1 MGQSQNDTNGPI
13 TSQPAAPAAPNGP
26 DVDASLQ
33 AIREKRGRIATILK
47 SHPIGFWFFFWGEFA
62 ERASFYGMKAIL
74 TLYMISQLGLNE
86 ADAATTMSVF
96 IAGCYFL
103 PLLGGWIAD
112 RYLGK
117 YWTIVG
123 FSLPYVIGQLM
134 IGINHGPFP
143 YIAMALLAMGSGV
156 IKPNISTLMGLTYDQ
171 QRPGQEQLRSDAF
184 SMFYGA
190 INIGSAM
197 STLIMPE
204 LRTRYGYFAAF
215 MFPAIL
221 MTVALTLFALGKRFY
236 AVEVIRHTEKTPEE
250 RAQQWAVL
258 GRLSG
263 LFLLVTFFWAIF
275 DQHATTWIFFARK
288 YLDLHLFSY
297 EVQPDQIQ
305 ALNPIFIVAFLP
317 LASLLWRLMAQW
329 GIKVRPTDKMVAG
342 FLLTAGAMAVH
353 AVAGYLAVEG
363 GVRVSLAWQVGAFL
377 VITFAEILISVTG
390 LELAFTAAP
399 KAMKGFVTGCWLVT
413 VAIANLFINAYVT
426 RLYPS
431 DSPGWHFATPAGYF
445 TALTVMAL
453 VVMVAFVFVARQF
466 NRTIATPAPVPETG
480 NGQVLTAKI
489 PPVEVPE
496 DITATPP
503 GAVTNRES
511 K

>member
-1 MGQSQNDTNGPI
+1 MGHSQNDANGPV
-13 TSQPAAPAAPNGP
+13 TPHAALQPAAGAGSGQ
-26 DVDASLQ
+26 DFDASLQ
-33 AIREKRGRIATILK
+33 PIQEKRGRIARLLK

-74 TLYMISQLGLNE
+74 TLYMINELKLNE
-86 ADAATTMSVF
+86 ANAGTTMSVF

-103 PLLGGWIAD
+103 PLIGGWIAD

-123 FSLPYVIGQLM
+123 FSLPYVVGQLM
-134 IGINHGPFP
+134 IGISHGPFP

-171 QRPGQEQLRSDAF
+171 QRPGQDQLRSDAF

-197 STLIMPE
+197 STLVMPE

-215 MFPAIL
+215 MFPAVL
-221 MTVALTLFALGKRFY
+221 MTLALTLFALGKRFY
-236 AVEVIRHTEKTPEE
+236 AVEVIQRTEKTPEE
-250 RAQQWAVL
+250 RAQQWALL
-258 GRLSG
+258 GRLFG

-275 DQHATTWIFFARK
+275 DQHATTWIFFAKK
-288 YLDLHLFSY
+288 YLDLNLFGY
-297 EVQPDQIQ
+297 EVQPDQVQ

-317 LASLLWRLMAQW
+317 VASVLWRLLARW
-329 GIKVRPTDKMVAG
+329 GLKVRPTDKMVVG

-353 AVAGYLAVEG
+353 AVAGYLAVQSG
-363 GVRVSLAWQVGAFL
+363 AKVSLAWQVGAFL

-413 VAIANLFINAYVT
+413 VAAANLFINAYVT

-431 DSPGWHFATPAGYF
+431 DSPGWHFPTPAGYF
-445 TALTVMAL
+445 TALTLMML
-453 VVMVAFVFVARQF
+453 VVTVAFVFVARQF
-466 NRTIATPAPVPETG
+466 NRAMAAPAADAGPAQAP
-480 NGQVLTAKI
+480 A
-489 PPVEVPE
+489 EVPE
-496 DITATPP
+496 DVEDVTATRPDS
-503 GAVTNRES
+503 VTGQ
-511 K
+511 KPV

>member
-1 MGQSQNDTNGPI
+1 MGISQND
-13 TSQPAAPAAPNGP
+13 PNGAITPSP
-26 DVDASLQ
+26 DGAPTNAEPSFDASLRTIQ
-33 AIREKRGRIATILK
+33 DKRGGIVRVLK
-47 SHPIGFWFFFWGEFA
+47 SHPVGFWFFFWGEFA

-74 TLYMISQLGLNE
+74 TLYMIDKLKLDK

-96 IAGCYFL
+96 MAGCYFL
-103 PLLGGWIAD
+103 PLVGGWIAD

-123 FSLPYVIGQLM
+123 FSLPYIVGQLM
-134 IGINHGPFP
+134 IGIDHGPFP

-171 QRPGQEQLRSDAF
+171 QRPGQDQLRSDAF

-197 STLIMPE
+197 STLVMPE
-204 LRTRYGYFAAF
+204 LRTRYGYFEAF
-215 MFPAIL
+215 LFPAVL
-221 MTVALTLFALGKRFY
+221 MTVALTLFALGKRYY
-236 AVEVIRHTEKTPEE
+236 AVEVIQRTEKTPEE

-258 GRLSG
+258 GRLFG

-275 DQHATTWIFFARK
+275 DQHASTWIYFAK
-288 YLDLHLFSY
+288 DYLDLNLFGY
-297 EVQPDQIQ
+297 EVKPDQVQ

-317 LASLLWRLMAQW
+317 LASLLWRLLAKW
-329 GIKVRPTDKMVAG
+329 GVKVRPTDKMVGG

-363 GVRVSLAWQVGAFL
+363 GVKVSLWWQVIAFL

-399 KAMKGFVTGCWLVT
+399 KAMKGFVTACWLLT
-413 VAIANLFINAYVT
+413 VACANLFINAYVT
-426 RLYPS
+426 RLYPG

-445 TALTVMAL
+445 AALTVMML

-466 NRTIATPAPVPETG
+466 NRATAAAAPEAPAGPTPAEELPAG
-480 NGQVLTAKI
+480 
-489 PPVEVPE
+489 VEVPE
-496 DITATPP
+496 DIAATPP
-503 GAVTNRES
+503 GAVTKPES
-511 K
+511 I